1 MRDEPGFP
9 KGLSF
14 PPLSDNKKYGAR
26 HRYVSIQD
34 DCRSASGKDS
44 SRKRARRRQN
54 FPSNVASE
62 TPSSMKPKL
71 LIVDDEEAIRTQM
84 KWALSEDYEI
94 HFAEDRRGAL
104 EVFEANPPAATLLDL
119 GLPPRPNECDEGL
132 AVLSDLLAVDSMAKV
147 IIISGQGEK
156 QNALQAVG
164 AGAYDFLCKPVEME
178 ELRLLLRRCI
188 HVVELEKEYR
198 QLQHSRRSDVFE
210 DMLGTSPQMQAVFA
224 FIRKVAGT
232 NAPVLLLGESGT
244 GKEMAAAAI
253 HRRSARKD
261 GPFVAINC
269 NAIPENLLES
279 ELFGHEKGAFTGAH
293 IQRNGMIETASGG
306 TLFLDEIGEL
316 PPAIQVK
323 LLRFLQE
330 HRLQRVGGRQEIQID
345 TRLVAATNADLKQLI
360 ENGKFREDL
369 YFRLAVVT
377 IRLLPLR
384 ERGEDIVFLAREF
397 LQTYAA
403 QSRRTKLVFAPDALR
418 AITRYS
424 WPGNVREL
432 QNRVKRGVIMASG
445 SRLTAKDLELQQ
457 SQDVTSSATTLRQ
470 AREHVEREMIE
481 QALKRNSG
489 RITSAAADLGIS
501 RPTLYELMEKLG
513 IAKERANTN
522 IN

>member
-1 MRDEPGFP
+1 M
-9 KGLSF
+9 
-14 PPLSDNKKYGAR
+14 N
-26 HRYVSIQD
+26 
-34 DCRSASGKDS
+34 
-44 SRKRARRRQN
+44 
-54 FPSNVASE
+54 
-62 TPSSMKPKL
+62 PKL
-71 LIVDDEEAIRTQM
+71 LIVDDDEAIRTQM
-84 KWALSEDYEI
+84 KWALSQDYEI
-94 HFAEDRRGAL
+94 YFAEDRRGAL
-104 EVFEANPPAATLLDL
+104 DAFEANPPAVTLLDL

-132 AVLSDLLAVDSMAKV
+132 AVLSDLLAVDSTAKI
-147 IIISGQGEK
+147 IIISGQSEK
-156 QNALQAVG
+156 QNAIEAVG
-164 AGAYDFLCKPVEME
+164 AGAYDFLCKPVAME
-178 ELRLLLRRCI
+178 ELRLLLRRSI

-198 QLQHSRRSDVFE
+198 ELQQSQRSDVFE

-293 IQRNGMIETASGG
+293 IQRKGMMETASGG

-330 HRLQRVGGRQEIQID
+330 QRFQRVGGRQEIQID

-360 ENGKFREDL
+360 DSGKFREDL

-397 LQTYAA
+397 LQRYAA
-403 QSRRTKLVFAPDALR
+403 QSGRTKLVFAPDALR
-418 AITRYS
+418 AMSHYS

-432 QNRVKRGVIMASG
+432 QNRVKRAVIMASG
-445 SRLTAKDLELQQ
+445 SRLSRRDLELDQD
-457 SQDVTSSATTLRQ
+457 QDVASSSAATLKQ

-481 QALKRNSG
+481 QALKKNSG
-489 RITSAAADLGIS
+489 KITSAAADLGIS

-513 IAKERANTN
+513 IGKERANTN
-522 IN
+522 VN